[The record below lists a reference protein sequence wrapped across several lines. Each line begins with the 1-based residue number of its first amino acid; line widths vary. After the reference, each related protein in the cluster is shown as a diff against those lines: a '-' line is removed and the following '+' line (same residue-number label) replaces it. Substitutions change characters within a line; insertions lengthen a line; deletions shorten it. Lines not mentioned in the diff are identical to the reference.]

1 MHIIERI
8 LKPMSYFMIVAMLGV
23 VLPLR
28 PAQAAMVGTAAVMN
42 PTQAQNARAQVQAFL
57 DRKEVR
63 AQLQGM
69 GISPSEAKA
78 RVASL
83 SDRQVTQI
91 AGKLNQLPAGG
102 DAIGSIVGAAVLIFI
117 VLLITD
123 LLGLTHVFP
132 FVNHPARR

>member
-1 MHIIERI
+1 MHIIDHI
-8 LKPMSYFMIVAMLGV
+8 IKPMSYFVIVTMLAMF
-23 VLPLR
+23 LPMR
-28 PAQAAMVGTAAVMN
+28 PAQAAMIGTGAIIG
-42 PTQAQNARAQVQAFL
+42 PTQAQSDRAQVRAFL

-63 AQLQGM
+63 AELQRY
-69 GISPSEAKA
+69 GISAREAKA

-132 FVNHPARR
+132 FVNHPARQ